1 MTVDIYDDLGERLDQ
16 LADAFVGEVVLA
28 HPVDADYLRTGVQMS
43 RSTRWVRRTV
53 FVSVVAIVVGAL
65 VLVAE
70 QPDSTVTAPAS
81 SPAVVAPGAVS
92 TTTSSSTL
100 PPATTLAPQVATA
113 GPPVFALIPA
123 GIVPQ
128 MTQDDID
135 STGQSRIRA
144 IGAGK
149 GGDLL
154 VLRGRSLTV
163 VDKSGQLLVIS
174 PELTDAGEILS
185 AQADDSGYGLLIKTG
200 DHTAEIRAT
209 VTGKVWD
216 VVAGLAT
223 SEAHII
229 AQGWLTRDALSDSYL
244 ASLKFQSGTNFSVGS
259 LYSVNAG
266 DGTTVSLTVPSDGDR
281 NIVGPIY
288 RVGTSLV
295 IIGQR
300 PASVETVEFYRSSDN
315 GMTWTFEQKEGGVS
329 LQSGAGLGASTID
342 KEFLA
347 AGHGGEGD
355 EIKYFHPAIA
365 NLATDPNT
373 VVTQASVLAPG
384 YTVDD
389 SSGPAVVSGIVD
401 LGEGSY
407 GVLLG
412 SGGCLDNQ
420 GSCWQRRDVLVWH
433 PTGAT
438 TGDWQYVTTSI
449 TS

>member
-1 MTVDIYDDLGERLDQ
+1 MSQMPARL
-16 LADAFVGEVVLA
+16 VVVVIVLA
-28 HPVDADYLRTGVQMS
+28 LAASACGADS
-43 RSTRWVRRTV
+43 
-53 FVSVVAIVVGAL
+53 AISA
-65 VLVAE
+65 
-70 QPDSTVTAPAS
+70 AS
-81 SPAVVAPGAVS
+81 SPVTAQQAPATTQDAPPASQSPPSTSQGA
-92 TTTSSSTL
+92 T
-100 PPATTLAPQVATA
+100 ATTLAGATATA

-135 STGQSRIRA
+135 FAGQSRIRA

-149 GGDLL
+149 SGDLL
-154 VLRGRSLTV
+154 VLRARSLTV
-163 VDKSGQLLVIS
+163 VDKSGQLLVIT
-174 PELTDAGEILS
+174 PELADAGEILS
-185 AQADDSGYGLLIKTG
+185 AQAEDSGYGLLIKTG
-200 DHTAEIRAT
+200 DHTAEIRTT

-216 VVAGLAT
+216 VVASLTT

-259 LYSVNAG
+259 LYSVDAG
-266 DGTTVSLTVPSDGDR
+266 DGTTVSLTVPSDGDP

-315 GMTWTFEQKEGGVS
+315 GKTWTFEQKEVGVS
-329 LQSGAGLGASTID
+329 LQSGAGLGTATID

-355 EIKYFHPAIA
+355 EIKFLHPAIA
-365 NLATDPNT
+365 NLAIDPNT

-384 YTVDD
+384 YTIDD

-420 GSCWQRRDVLVWH
+420 SSCWQRSDVLVWH
-433 PTGAT
+433 PTGAM
-438 TGDWQYVTTSI
+438 TGDWQYVTNSI

>member
-1 MTVDIYDDLGERLDQ
+1 MSQMRARWGVVAVI
-16 LADAFVGEVVLA
+16 VLA
-28 HPVDADYLRTGVQMS
+28 LAASACGADSSISAASG
-43 RSTRWVRRTV
+43 
-53 FVSVVAIVVGAL
+53 
-65 VLVAE
+65 
-70 QPDSTVTAPAS
+70 PVTAQQA
-81 SPAVVAPGAVS
+81 
-92 TTTSSSTL
+92 
-100 PPATTLAPQVATA
+100 PATTQDAPPASQSPPSTSQGATATTRAGASATA
-113 GPPVFALIPA
+113 GPPVFSLIPA

-135 STGQSRIRA
+135 FAGQSRIQA

-149 GGDLL
+149 SGDLL
-154 VLRGRSLTV
+154 VLRARSLTV
-163 VDKSGQLLVIS
+163 VDKSGQLLTIS

-185 AQADDSGYGLLIKTG
+185 AQAEDSGYGLLIKTG

-216 VVAGLAT
+216 VVASLTT

-244 ASLKFQSGTNFSVGS
+244 ASLKFQSGSNFSVGS
-259 LYSVNAG
+259 LYSVDAG
-266 DGTTVSLTVPSDGDR
+266 DGTTMSLTVPSGGDP

-420 GSCWQRRDVLVWH
+420 SSCRQRSDVLVWH
-433 PTGAT
+433 PTGAM